1 METSFCRGTFARP
14 MKSWDQKGCK
24 SKRPVERQG
33 GARSQA
39 PTASRD
45 PQRAARS
52 PPAMAR
58 AAPLLAMLATLLTA
72 AAAGGDAPP
81 GKIGAGR
88 MRWGARAG
96 RGFAADPGQGRAAP
110 ERSWVQECLG
120 AGGRGRSVHRGV
132 ADREGGVTRGEGH
145 LGRRRPGQE

>member
-1 METSFCRGTFARP
+1 MKGWDRP
-14 MKSWDQKGCK
+14 GCK
-24 SKRPVERQG
+24 ASGPVGRQG
-33 GARSQA
+33 GARSRA
-39 PTASRD
+39 PTASGD

-88 MRWGARAG
+88 MWWGA
-96 RGFAADPGQGRAAP
+96 
-110 ERSWVQECLG
+110 
-120 AGGRGRSVHRGV
+120 H
-132 ADREGGVTRGEGH
+132 
-145 LGRRRPGQE
+145 